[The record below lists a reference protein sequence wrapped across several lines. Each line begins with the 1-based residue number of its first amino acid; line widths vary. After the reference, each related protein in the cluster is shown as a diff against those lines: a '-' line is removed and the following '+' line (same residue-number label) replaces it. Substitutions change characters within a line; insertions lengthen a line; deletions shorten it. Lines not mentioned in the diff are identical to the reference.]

1 MWSKAKY
8 SSMHKYVFV
17 QNQFSKI
24 KIGIQILKTSMQTNI
39 EYVMLIML
47 SFLLAIFIFFD
58 DMNDSKLGFQIFY
71 ELYQGE
77 LMEPS

>member
-1 MWSKAKY
+1 
-8 SSMHKYVFV
+8 MHKYVFV

-71 ELYQGE
+71 ELYHGE